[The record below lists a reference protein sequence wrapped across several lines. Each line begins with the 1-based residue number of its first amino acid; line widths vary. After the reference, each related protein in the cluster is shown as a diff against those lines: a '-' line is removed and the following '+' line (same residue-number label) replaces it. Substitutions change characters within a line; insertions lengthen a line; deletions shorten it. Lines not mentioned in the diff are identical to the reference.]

1 MTALPAVKREALRFR
16 IWQFAA
22 PREWDVT
29 VKEIAEALDE
39 PWLRVRNVIH
49 SSGWTNRLRGASDN
63 DKSFGALARVTRA
76 VEGLIVQ
83 DILAGR
89 VNSEFTA

>member
-29 VKEIAEALDE
+29 IAEIAEALDVRWMTVRGVVMSAG
-39 PWLRVRNVIH
+39 WLTRVRSVGNH
-49 SSGWTNRLRGASDN
+49 GD
-63 DKSFGALARVTRA
+63 FGAAAGATRS
-76 VEGLIVQ
+76 VEALVVR
-83 DILAGR
+83 DVLAGR

>member
-1 MTALPAVKREALRFR
+1 MTASPQMQALRFR

-29 VKEIAEALDE
+29 IPEIAKALEE
-39 PWLRVRNVIH
+39 PTMRVRNAVVH
-49 SSGWTNRLRGASDN
+49 AGWVSRVRTVTAYAQDG
-63 DKSFGALARVTRA
+63 FGARNSGQRNIERFVVA
-76 VEGLIVQ
+76 

>member
-29 VKEIAEALDE
+29 IAEIAEALGVH
-39 PWLRVRNVIH
+39 WMTVRNVLTHAGWGNRVRIA
-49 SSGWTNRLRGASDN
+49 SSEKDGFGGHNAGKLISDRHVIA
-63 DKSFGALARVTRA
+63 DV
-76 VEGLIVQ
+76 
-83 DILAGR
+83 LAGR
-89 VNSEFTA
+89 VNSEFPA